1 MGGRDGKPKRDSMPN
16 LIRRKEQ
23 SVSCCCPED
32 KRAVDFDLK
41 RCQELKMIFLLF
53 LSVFFSVFEK
63 GFLASRLTFGGTVKN
78 ALGANINQM
87 LS

>member
-1 MGGRDGKPKRDSMPN
+1 MPN

-53 LSVFFSVFEK
+53 FLYFFFFARGSVFEK

-78 ALGANINQM
+78 TLGANINQM